1 MSAKKS
7 SYHGETI
14 GAMSVSDS
22 QSFKK
27 PYSSLYKKFY
37 VIDNPDYRG
46 NNNQSNEIT
55 DKACL
60 KKLEKLFQRKM

>member
-1 MSAKKS
+1 
-7 SYHGETI
+7 
-14 GAMSVSDS
+14 MSVSDS

-37 VIDNPDYRG
+37 VTDNPDYRG
-46 NNNQSNEIT
+46 NNNQSNENI

-60 KKLEKLFQRKM
+60 KKLKNYLKKNVMNYQQL

>member
-1 MSAKKS
+1 MSHHYWKASGKKNKKKFVCLKS

-37 VIDNPDYRG
+37 VTDNPDYRG
-46 NNNQSNEIT
+46 NNNRSN
-55 DKACL
+55 
-60 KKLEKLFQRKM
+60 KKY